1 MIHERLG
8 RVFKAHVDRVSSQVA
23 TLLWPERRVA
33 WAGERLARHPEH
45 RDRAVLRLARP
56 K

>member
-8 RVFKAHVDRVSSQVA
+8 PVFKAHVDRVSSQVA
-23 TLLWPERRVA
+23 TLLWPGRRLA
-33 WAGERLARHPEH
+33 CAGDWLARHPEH
-45 RDRAVLRLARP
+45 RDSAVLRLSRP